1 MEKRCNQCNALT
13 REEAQE
19 LCRFNDCPHK
29 QEVKQVFIV
38 LTEQDLIDSPELVG
52 QGYKVGDHLFADNA
66 GNTAIFSPPEP
77 HLPPGGIVPAAH
89 EGIAHAAIEA
99 PAQGDPG
106 DEHQP
111 AESKSIIGKIADFI
125 TGK

>member
-1 MEKRCNQCNALT
+1 MLKVCNLCNTLSRKDAQSICGH
-13 REEAQE
+13 EA
-19 LCRFNDCPHK
+19 CPHK
-29 QEVKQVFIV
+29 EEVKQVFIV
-38 LTEQDLIDSPELVG
+38 LTEQDLIDSPELAA

-66 GNTAIFSPPEP
+66 GNTAILTPPEP

-89 EGIAHAAIEA
+89 EGIAHAANE

-106 DEHQP
+106 DEQP
-111 AESKSIIGKIADFI
+111 AESKSFIGKLADFI